1 MQKTGN
7 RHIILFLSGIVLCL
21 CGIGCKN
28 RDYRPM
34 AEYSGYAIGSSYHIV
49 CDSGGTDLAQQIDGM
64 LGEIDRSISLWD
76 SLSLISRFNRSTSG
90 IYVDAHFA
98 SVLQTSKRIHAETE
112 GAFNPAVYPLMKLWG
127 LDKNAVK
134 ADSIFKKRVVP
145 DSILK
150 FTRFEDINIGAAK
163 DSTGKSAHFVS
174 KRYPQNSLDFNG
186 LSAGYAVDAIC
197 TLLDSKGIRNYRVE
211 VGQEMRT
218 KGVDANQ
225 KPWLVGIDKPTGAGE
240 TRVVESIIPLGN
252 RAFSTS
258 GNYRRYYE
266 KDGKRLSYRIDPQ
279 TGKPAEHTLLCTS
292 VFAPTAVEADAY
304 ATAFMAM
311 GPGRTTQFL
320 ARHPN
325 LWAYLISSG
334 FDQDYQTWISP
345 DLEKEIE
352 TNK

>member
-7 RHIILFLSGIVLCL
+7 RHIAVLLLGIVLCL

-28 RDYRPM
+28 RGYRSM
-34 AEYSGYAIGSSYHIV
+34 AEYSGYAVGSSYHIL
-49 CDSGGTDLAQQIDGM
+49 CDSGGADLAGQIDG
-64 LGEIDRSISLWD
+64 LLKQIDGSISLWD
-76 SLSLISRFNRSTSG
+76 SLSVISRFNRSTSG
-90 IYVDAHFA
+90 IYVDAHFV
-98 SVLQTSKRIHAETE
+98 SVFNTSKRIHAETE
-112 GAFNPAVYPLMKLWG
+112 GAFNPAIYPLMKLWG
-127 LDKNAVK
+127 LDKNATR
-134 ADSIFKKRVVP
+134 ADSIFKKNVVP

-150 FTRFEDINIGAAK
+150 FTRFEDITLGGSNDSIRQNAYFVAK
-163 DSTGKSAHFVS
+163 K
-174 KRYPQNSLDFNG
+174 YPQNSLDFNG

-197 TLLDSKGIRNYRVE
+197 ALLDSKGITNYKVE

-218 KGVDANQ
+218 KGTDPHQ
-225 KPWLVGIDKPTGAGE
+225 KPWLVGIDKPTGAQE
-240 TRVVESIIPLGN
+240 TRVVESIIPLGD

-258 GNYRRYYE
+258 GNYRKYYE

-311 GPGRTTQFL
+311 GPGKTTQFL
-320 ARHPN
+320 AKRPN

-345 DLEKEIE
+345 ALEKEIE
-352 TNK
+352 SNK